1 MMVMNPCRSFLLLL
15 FAGQAVAFT
24 TDRLPASK
32 KTIGGPL
39 SSQLCDDLVNDAT
52 NRRQFFSRAFL
63 TLLSPA
69 LLTSGAS
76 PAAADVSQGNA
87 LPQGAAQFGRI
98 IRAKS
103 DLIVR
108 TVFYNGVFRPSSS
121 SSFLYCPAH
130 QIFSHSTWLVKLQT
144 TLYYT

>member
-1 MMVMNPCRSFLLLL
+1 MNSCRSFLLLL
-15 FAGQAVAFT
+15 FAGQATAFT
-24 TDRLPASK
+24 TDRFPASK
-32 KTIGGPL
+32 KTICGPL

-52 NRRQFFSRAFL
+52 NRRQFVSRAFFA
-63 TLLSPA
+63 LLSPA

-76 PAAADVSQGNA
+76 PAAADVSDGNA

-103 DLIVR
+103 DLVVR
-108 TVFYNGVFRPSSS
+108 TVVHNGVFHSWSSP
-121 SSFLYCPAH
+121 FLYCPAH
-130 QIFSHSTWLVKLQT
+130 QIFPPSTWLIKLQT